1 MNQRKDTYRAALRR
15 RPETTAPT
23 AATSPGAPT
32 VAPSAASAASAPT
45 RVTPL
50 DTRYVKV
57 TIELN
62 AAPARDLGRWA
73 GEQLSALV
81 RAGEAVLRPL
91 RPQRQD
97 GRADRGKHTV

>member
-15 RPETTAPT
+15 RPETTAPA
-23 AATSPGAPT
+23 AATSPAAPT
-32 VAPSAASAASAPT
+32 AAPSAASTPT

-57 TIELN
+57 TIELD

-73 GEQLSALV
+73 GEQLSVLV

-97 GRADRGKHTV
+97 GRADRDEHTV

>member
-23 AATSPGAPT
+23 SPTSPAAPT
-32 VAPSAASAASAPT
+32 AAVSAPT
-45 RVTPL
+45 KVTPL

-57 TIELN
+57 TIELD

-73 GEQLSALV
+73 GQQLSALV

-91 RPQRQD
+91 RQD
-97 GRADRGKHTV
+97 GRGAGEEHTV

>member
-15 RPETTAPT
+15 RPETTAPAASTSPAAST
-23 AATSPGAPT
+23 AA
-32 VAPSAASAASAPT
+32 ASTPSAPT

-57 TIELN
+57 TIELD

-91 RPQRQD
+91 RQG
-97 GRADRGKHTV
+97 GRAAREDHTA

>member
-15 RPETTAPT
+15 RPETTDP
-23 AATSPGAPT
+23 AASTSPAAPAA
-32 VAPSAASAASAPT
+32 VPSTPSAPT

-57 TIELN
+57 TVELD
-62 AAPARDLGRWA
+62 AAPVRDLGRWA

-91 RPQRQD
+91 RPQN
-97 GRADRGKHTV
+97 GRTAGEQHTA

>member
-15 RPETTAPT
+15 RPETTAPAASTSPAAST
-23 AATSPGAPT
+23 AAASTPS
-32 VAPSAASAASAPT
+32 APSAPSAPT

-57 TIELN
+57 TIELD

-91 RPQRQD
+91 RQG
-97 GRADRGKHTV
+97 GRAAREDHTA